1 MKHEVERFFRDESGA
16 YLVETI
22 ITTAIIVLV
31 GGPILLSLLDLFV
44 DRDDGLIFSIVDFVD
59 SLLQL

>member
-1 MKHEVERFFRDESGA
+1 MIRNVERFLEDESGA
-16 YLVETI
+16 YMVETI
-22 ITTAIIVLV
+22 MTIGITVLV

-44 DRDDGLIFSIVDFVD
+44 DRDEGLIFAIVDLVD

>member
-1 MKHEVERFFRDESGA
+1 MICEMKRFLGDESGA
-16 YLVETI
+16 YMVETI

-44 DRDDGLIFSIVDFVD
+44 NRGDGLIFAIVDFVD